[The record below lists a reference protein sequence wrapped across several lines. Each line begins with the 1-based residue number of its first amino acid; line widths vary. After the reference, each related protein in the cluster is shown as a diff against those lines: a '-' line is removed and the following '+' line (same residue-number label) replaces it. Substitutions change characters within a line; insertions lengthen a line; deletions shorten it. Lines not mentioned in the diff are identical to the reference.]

1 LNAFERGARHLD
13 GAQQRHMA
21 SAVVVGVV
29 KKFGDD
35 NAGALTVQMAYAMF
49 IAVFP
54 LLLVLITVL

>member
-1 LNAFERGARHLD
+1 
-13 GAQQRHMA
+13 MI
-21 SAVVVGVV
+21 

-54 LLLVLITVL
+54 LLLVLITVLGIILADNPRTARVS